1 VARRGAPRE
10 MLGFWRMIGRTWTSE
25 SRLPFVAHDT
35 LTGSLFG
42 VGSPVLAERVQAER
56 TDRAGR
62 DHNRST
68 RIHPGGPID
77 KHKYITVK
85 NKICHSSDL
94 ILQSPS
100 T

>member
-1 VARRGAPRE
+1 
-10 MLGFWRMIGRTWTSE
+10 MLGFWRMIGRTWTFFASE
-25 SRLPFVAHDT
+25 SPLPFMAHDT

-42 VGSPVLAERVQAER
+42 GGSPVLTERVQAER
-56 TDRAGR
+56 TGRAGC

-68 RIHPGGPID
+68 RIHSGGPID
-77 KHKYITVK
+77 KHKYIAVK
-85 NKICHSSDL
+85 NKRYHSSDF